1 MTTVERLAPITVT
14 DAAAAR
20 AQELIEK
27 ANYPVLGIRVGI
39 ESKGCSGFAYKVEY
53 AEEQG
58 KFEDVV
64 EHNGIRFYVDPMA
77 VMYLLGSELDYQ
89 ESKMESGFVFSNPNE
104 TGRCGCGESFSA
116 TPSITNADNAATEAN
131 NS

>member
-1 MTTVERLAPITVT
+1 MKNMDRPAPITVT

-20 AQELIEK
+20 AQYLIEQ
-27 ANYPVLGIRVGI
+27 AESPVHGIRVGI

-53 AEEQG
+53 AFEQG

-64 EHNGIRFYVDPMA
+64 EHKGVRFYVDPMA
-77 VMYLLGSELDYQ
+77 VMYLLGSELDY
-89 ESKMESGFVFSNPNE
+89 EEGKMESGFVFTNPNE

-116 TPSITNADNAATEAN
+116 APSSPM
-131 NS
+131 NSA

>member
-1 MTTVERLAPITVT
+1 MSAVERSAPITVT
-14 DAAAAR
+14 DAAVAR
-20 AQELIEK
+20 ARHLIE
-27 ANYPVLGIRVGI
+27 AADHPVVGIRVGI

-58 KFEDVV
+58 KFEDIVAKDGV
-64 EHNGIRFYVDPMA
+64 SFFIDPMA

-89 ESKMESGFVFSNPNE
+89 ESKMESGFIFTNPNE

-116 TPSITNADNAATEAN
+116 QPNADASAQT
-131 NS
+131 

>member
-1 MTTVERLAPITVT
+1 MTQVERAAPITVT
-14 DAAAAR
+14 DAAATR
-20 AQELIEK
+20 AQHLISQ
-27 ANYPVLGIRVGI
+27 ADRPVLGIRVGI

-53 AEEQG
+53 ADEQG

-64 EHNGIRFYVDPMA
+64 EHKGVRFFVDPMA

-89 ESKMESGFVFSNPNE
+89 ETKMESGFVFTNPNE

-116 TPSITNADNAATEAN
+116 SPNTATDTAQE
-131 NS
+131 

>member
-1 MTTVERLAPITVT
+1 MTALERPAPITVT
-14 DAAAAR
+14 DAAVAR
-20 AQELIEK
+20 AAYLIGK
-27 ANYPVLGIRVGI
+27 AEHPVVGIRVGL
-39 ESKGCSGFAYKVEY
+39 ESKGCSGFAYKIEY

-64 EHNGIRFYVDPMA
+64 EEQGVKFFIDPMA

-89 ESKMESGFVFSNPNE
+89 ETKMESGFVFTNPNE

-116 TPSITNADNAATEAN
+116 VPSEEA
-131 NS
+131 

>member
-1 MTTVERLAPITVT
+1 MTALERPAPITIT

-20 AQELIEK
+20 ATHLIG
-27 ANYPVLGIRVGI
+27 AADHPVAGIRVGI
-39 ESKGCSGFAYKVEY
+39 ETKGCSGFAYKVEY
-53 AEEQG
+53 ADEQG

-64 EHNGIRFYVDPMA
+64 EQNGVKFFIDPMA

-89 ESKMESGFVFSNPNE
+89 ESKMESGFVFTNPNE

-116 TPSITNADNAATEAN
+116 APTPTAGS
-131 NS
+131 

>member
-1 MTTVERLAPITVT
+1 MTSLERPAPITVT
-14 DAAAAR
+14 DAAVAR
-20 AQELIEK
+20 AVYLIGK
-27 ANYPVLGIRVGI
+27 SDHPVVGIRVGI

-64 EHNGIRFYVDPMA
+64 EEQGVKFFIDPMA

-89 ESKMESGFVFSNPNE
+89 ETKMESGFVFTNPNE

-116 TPSITNADNAATEAN
+116 VPQEEAQKPGL
-131 NS
+131 